1 MREQKAKSI
10 LLKIAAVTA
19 ALLLLLAAVF
29 LLGRYGWKLLGFRVC
44 DSAGITDVSVE
55 SDGVHITGFYPGS
68 FPQGFCGYY
77 AKEQGETLFVGFRFS
92 GLFGFFE
99 TGDFSV
105 TIPVK
110 GEIREVKMVTRQNEI
125 SLWNFRTGFLIQAE
139 QYGVYVKPERGDVCF
154 IEMECEA
161 FSGGVRNGDF
171 SILEQ
176 GEYLYVDND
185 IMAVSMEAGAP
196 VPFTVTAKAADG
208 AVIASGSFFFD
219 ASMEK
224 LYLTLTPEGE
234 FVVDP

>member
-19 ALLLLLAAVF
+19 ALLILLVAVF

-92 GLFGFFE
+92 GLFGSFE

-105 TIPVK
+105 TIPVT
-110 GEIREVKMVTRQNEI
+110 GRIREVKMVTRQDEI
-125 SLWNFRTGFLIQAE
+125 SLWNFRTGFFIQAE
-139 QYGVYVKPERGDVCF
+139 QYGVYVKPERSDVCF

-176 GEYLYVDND
+176 GEYLYIDND
-185 IMAVSMEAGAP
+185 IMTVSMEAGVP

-208 AVIASGSFFFD
+208 TVLAAGTFFFD
-219 ASMEK
+219 AGMEK
-224 LYLTLTPEGE
+224 MYLTVTPEGE